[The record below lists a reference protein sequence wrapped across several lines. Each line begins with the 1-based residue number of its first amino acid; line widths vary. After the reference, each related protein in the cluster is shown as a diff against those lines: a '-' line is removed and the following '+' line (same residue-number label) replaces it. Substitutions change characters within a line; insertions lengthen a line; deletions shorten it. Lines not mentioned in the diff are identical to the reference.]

1 MIRGFDKRRA
11 QRDKHDSVVEIFG
24 PGGKLRATGRLSD
37 YSASGIS
44 FSAAESFEKGEKFT
58 ARLRLL
64 DKGVLDVT
72 GEVVWARGEKGRG
85 QYGVRFESVSRV
97 HPTGEFKGER

>member
-1 MIRGFDKRRA
+1 MLKGNDKRRD
-11 QRDKHDSVVEIFG
+11 QRDRHDSVVEIFG
-24 PGGKLRATGRLSD
+24 RRGRLKSTGRLTD

-44 FSAAESFEKGEKFT
+44 FSSAEEFEKGDKLS

-72 GEVVWARGEKGRG
+72 GEVVWARRGNGRCM
-85 QYGVRFESVSRV
+85 YGVRFESVSRV
-97 HPTGEFKGER
+97 RPGTEPEGER

>member
-1 MIRGFDKRRA
+1 MLRGFDKRRA
-11 QRDKHDSVVEIFG
+11 ARDRHDSVVEIFG
-24 PGGKLRATGRLSD
+24 PGGGLKATGRLAD

-44 FSAAESFEKGEKFT
+44 FSAEEPFAKGDRFS

-72 GEVVWARGEKGRG
+72 GEVVWARRENGRG
-85 QYGVRFESVSRV
+85 LYGVRFESVSRV

>member
-1 MIRGFDKRRA
+1 MIRTNDKRRA

-24 PGGKLRATGRLSD
+24 PAGKLRATGRLAD

-44 FSAAESFEKGEKFT
+44 FSSDAPFAKGEKFS

-72 GEVVWARGEKGRG
+72 GEVVWARKEGARAL
-85 QYGVRFESVSRV
+85 YGVRFESVNRV
-97 HPTGEFKGER
+97 NPTGELKGER

>member
-1 MIRGFDKRRA
+1 MIRNNDKRRA

-24 PGGKLRATGRLSD
+24 EAGKLRGTGRLAD

-44 FSAAESFEKGEKFT
+44 FTSEQAFAKGDKFT

-64 DKGVLDVT
+64 EKGVLDVT
-72 GEVVWARGEKGRG
+72 GEVVWARKDGARG
-85 QYGVRFESVSRV
+85 LYGVRFESVNRV
-97 HPTGEFKGER
+97 HPTGELKGER